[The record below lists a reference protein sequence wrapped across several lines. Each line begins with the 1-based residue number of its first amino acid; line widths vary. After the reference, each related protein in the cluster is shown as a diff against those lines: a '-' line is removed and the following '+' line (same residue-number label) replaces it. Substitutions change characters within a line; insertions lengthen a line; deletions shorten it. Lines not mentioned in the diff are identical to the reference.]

1 MKRYKIKRPV
11 QPLVYKLGG
20 TRALCGAIAELSR
33 IRPKLS
39 GSLSIYRGRYYL
51 AVRSPLLARGRVR
64 AAVGRY
70 GQGLGAARVL
80 YAYCAEHG
88 RELSCDAIAELG
100 GPIGRD

>member
-20 TRALCGAIAELSR
+20 ARALCGAIAELSR

-39 GSLSIYRGRYYL
+39 GSLSIYRGGYYL
-51 AVRSPLLARGRVR
+51 AVSGPLRTRGRVR
-64 AAVGRY
+64 AAAGRY
-70 GQGLGAARVL
+70 GKGLGAARVL

-88 RELSCDAIAELG
+88 RELSRDAIAELS
-100 GPIGRD
+100 RD